1 MKKLISIFLI
11 LALAFSVAACG
22 KKVENNEETLN
33 DPIVET
39 DKGEDKNDSGK
50 EDEPTKNEEVSPSE
64 TPSVKPGGESANQSS
79 KPENVQ
85 KPEANEEQPVQKP
98 APEPA
103 PESTPSTLGYSLLAD
118 FKAKASSMGVEA
130 LADALLKNPAIAF
143 SGASMPVSEGFLS
156 GFGNT
161 EIKGFKEGAMFAPM
175 IGSIPFVGYVF
186 ELDSEDAVPSFINT
200 LKSSADLRWNICV
213 EADEMVAGSMGKK
226 VFFVMAPFSLED

>member
-1 MKKLISIFLI
+1 MKKLISVLLI

-22 KKVENNEETLN
+22 KKANNEETLN

-39 DKGEDKNDSGK
+39 DKSEDKGDVIK
-50 EDEPTKNEEVSPSE
+50 EDEPTKSEEVSPIE
-64 TPSVKPGGESANQSS
+64 TPSKKPSGENSKPSS

-85 KPEANEEQPVQKP
+85 KPETGKEETPKEDPKP
-98 APEPA
+98 EVK

-130 LADALLKNPAIAF
+130 LADALIKNPAITF
-143 SGASMPVSEGFLS
+143 SGASMPVSEGLLS

-200 LKSSADLRWNICV
+200 LKSSANLRWNICV